1 MSAGKYLMIRLD
13 RSGGGGGGGT
23 ARCFQ
28 IEFVYSLFFYIKDMC
43 FSSVILIFLKMYP
56 ASSFFLF
63 KKIS

>member
-1 MSAGKYLMIRLD
+1 MIRLD
-13 RSGGGGGGGT
+13 RSGGGGGGGGT